1 MIQQISNNTVPQKT
15 QAPQAKKDSAG
26 GVFESMVQKSE
37 KTVTKDRTK
46 QTVTAS
52 PEGEKSPDKT
62 DETNPQLIQP
72 NLAQFAQMF
81 QAPVPIAVSD
91 MVQAQGEMQA
101 VNPLLAVTGL
111 PADPKQA
118 ALLPS
123 AEAQVGNSTP
133 EKIIAGNGLLPNPV
147 KPEVPTAQLTDSN
160 PTAVKTEAPVQEAN
174 FALQEKPA
182 AAADQSGDS
191 LPVQTQPAAVQT
203 ELPKQD
209 VPVIPKQDSSPV
221 LAKPDPVSANVPLQA
236 EKQVSAE
243 LSPNRNAED
252 RKETIPME
260 AASQSQNDARL
271 SSLYENG
278 NVVIKISDAKASGKA
293 IGNQL
298 TDKVLYHYNKGN
310 PQFQMELSPQN
321 LGKVSVK
328 LAIQDGVLNVTIQAA
343 NPKTQ
348 SLLMENSAD
357 IKTILQTSINQPV
370 QIHETAQDH
379 AWYQQN
385 QQNQQNQPQQ
395 DRNQRQ
401 NIRLPLDDQNGSTD
415 DFLTVMQQLRQQV
428 SAM

>member
-1 MIQQISNNTVPQKT
+1 MIQQISNNAVPQKT
-15 QAPQAKKDSAG
+15 QTPQAKKDSTG

-52 PEGEKSPDKT
+52 AEGEKSPDKT

-72 NLAQFAQMF
+72 NLAQFVQMF

-91 MVQAQGEMQA
+91 MVQAQGETQA

-111 PADPKQA
+111 PADSKQVS
-118 ALLPS
+118 LLPS

-133 EKIIAGNGLLPNPV
+133 EKIIAGNELFPNPV

-221 LAKPDPVSANVPLQA
+221 LAKPDTVSANVPLQA

-252 RKETIPME
+252 RKKTIPME
-260 AASQSQNDARL
+260 AASRSQNDARL

-370 QIHETAQDH
+370 QIHETAQDR

-401 NIRLPLDDQNGSTD
+401 NIRLPLDDQNSSTD